1 MMWSYANRQGPAS
14 LGLAKS
20 AALVAKSGLTPLRAI
35 PGGRVLAAMQGERR
49 RDRAPGGAGSAA
61 GRPGTHARRAPGTHA
76 RRPGVSLSLRQ
87 VRRSARIPVPT
98 GPLVLT
104 CPRGARTFRWASG
117 TTLHPRAPQLQGSC
131 AWVLRRLK
139 KPDSVSPFSPPPTLQ
154 GTPRRRLFCG
164 FLPSFLLQI
173 HSPPAPHPG
182 SSLSAPSW
190 AHLTKDLL
198 PASLLAGLSSH
209 RQSPGELA

>member
-1 MMWSYANRQGPAS
+1 MQIDKALPPWDWLSQPRWWPSPAS
-14 LGLAKS
+14 RRSELFRAGGCWRQCRGSVGGIGLPEELAVRP
-20 AALVAKSGLTPLRAI
+20 AA
-35 PGGRVLAAMQGERR
+35 
-49 RDRAPGGAGSAA
+49 RAPTPAG
-61 GRPGTHARRAPGTHA
+61 PPGTHA